1 MWAIMSK
8 VRFEAFLW
16 GAGTALGELPPYFM
30 AKASRLSGAE
40 HEDFDDIKE
49 LEDRKKHG
57 DKLNLFERGKLAME
71 KFVEKVGFLGILLC
85 ASVSINA
92 KSYKQHNLTVPFTDS
107 KPTVRSRWDH
117 LWSLPGAILDV
128 FRGDIDREGHCQD
141 AHTENIRHHRFQR
154 NSRGKSR

>member
-85 ASVSINA
+85 ASVCINI
-92 KSYKQHNLTVPFTDS
+92 
-107 KPTVRSRWDH
+107 
-117 LWSLPGAILDV
+117 G
-128 FRGDIDREGHCQD
+128 
-141 AHTENIRHHRFQR
+141 
-154 NSRGKSR
+154 